1 MPERIP
7 SQPDIRP
14 ILELFAAQLRHPNV
28 GAVLKDW
35 RNTLAKGMLHFG
47 RKELLDGDLDFN
59 TLIYTDLN
67 PQPTKSG
74 RRFTLEPKLELV
86 GVVSSKQLAH
96 DKFRYMRN
104 EMVIVSA
111 TGRWDYAR
119 NEGPYDLKIARDV
132 TVRLPEGA
140 GRGRVG
146 RRAARRGKALFLMAG
161 RQPHDPRRAR
171 LSAACAVAQIS
182 RPIHYYHRGTETRR
196 YRVFGASATVAV
208 RTGARSAPIRVRR
221 NTNSTGY
228 HQPQHLRVS
237 VPLW

>member
-1 MPERIP
+1 MPDKD
-7 SQPDIRP
+7 SVTPDIRP

-47 RKELLDGDLDFN
+47 RKESLDGDLDFN

-74 RRFTLEPKLELV
+74 RRLTLEPKLELV

-104 EMVIVSA
+104 EMVIVRA

-119 NEGPYDLKIARDV
+119 NEGLTISRSRRRNRAP
-132 TVRLPEGA
+132 A
-140 GRGRVG
+140 GRRRAGGLG
-146 RRAARRGKALFLMAG
+146 RRSARCGKALFFVAG
-161 RQPHDPRRAR
+161 RQPHDPRR
-171 LSAACAVAQIS
+171 
-182 RPIHYYHRGTETRR
+182 P
-196 YRVFGASATVAV
+196 
-208 RTGARSAPIRVRR
+208 
-221 NTNSTGY
+221 
-228 HQPQHLRVS
+228 RVS
-237 VPLW
+237 AFVTVCADFATYKDSTTEAQRHGNTSEFSARARQ